1 MGAGVANNWL
11 ASTLHI
17 TNAAVSMH
25 GFVVTHSQP
34 SSGWL
39 NFVAAWILS
48 SREVGSIVLLSAAL
62 VQ

>member
-25 GFVVTHSQP
+25 VVVTHSQP